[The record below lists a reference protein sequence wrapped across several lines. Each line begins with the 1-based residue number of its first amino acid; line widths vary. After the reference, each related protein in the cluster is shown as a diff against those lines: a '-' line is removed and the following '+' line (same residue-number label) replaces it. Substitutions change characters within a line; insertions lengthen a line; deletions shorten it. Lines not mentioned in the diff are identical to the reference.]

1 MEKNIKKLKKERD
14 AAVQELGAMKQ
25 QFSAVSSELGKY
37 KKEEENKRFFS
48 REKQNAEAKRI
59 KREDQLSHD
68 LQKARA
74 FISACGLAED
84 FAKYRYNRS
93 RSTELE

>member
-1 MEKNIKKLKKERD
+1 MYEYNENDIRNNGILTFDD
-14 AAVQELGAMKQ
+14 AKQE
-25 QFSAVSSELGKY
+25 ELYY
-37 KKEEENKRFFS
+37 KMLHTLFYCGFYAADNK
-48 REKQNAEAKRI
+48 
-59 KREDQLSHD
+59 DCDD

>member
-1 MEKNIKKLKKERD
+1 
-14 AAVQELGAMKQ
+14 MKQ
-25 QFSAVSSELGKY
+25 QFSAVSSELAKY
-37 KKEEENKRFFS
+37 KKEEENKRYFS

-74 FISACGLAED
+74 FISACGLADD
-84 FAKYRYNRS
+84 FARYKFNKTRN
-93 RSTELE
+93 TELE